1 VSVEEAMK
9 NFEILFVD
17 DDRTI
22 LSLVEE
28 YLTAFDY
35 TITAVDSGLKALD
48 LIKEKDFDI
57 VFTDFKM
64 PDIDGLEL
72 LAVIKEYRPAT
83 EVIMVTG
90 HGTMES
96 AIQAMKFG
104 SYDYIQKPFKLDIL
118 RILIDKISEA
128 KKLKQENIVL
138 KTRLKER
145 HKYDQ
150 LVGISLRMRE
160 IYEQIDRM
168 NNSSP
173 NVLIQGE
180 SGTGKELIAH
190 VIHRN
195 SDRNIKQLLPVN
207 CKSFGKG
214 IAQDRLHEHTLDLF
228 KSAAGGTVFFEEIAE
243 ISAGIQAQI
252 SRAFKAYSRN
262 HAATEGNPGDG
273 IRLLAATNRDLKEAV
288 QKEIFNQEFYNCI
301 SDVTI
306 RVPPL
311 RDRKED
317 ICLLINNFL
326 HKFNLKSEN
335 KVLNISPEALDV
347 LLRYNWP
354 GNVIQLENVI
364 ERAFALRVNLTIE
377 VDDLPSEIKT
387 FGEISKIS

>member
-1 VSVEEAMK
+1 VEGAMK
-9 NFEILFVD
+9 NCEILFVD

-35 TITAVDSGLKALD
+35 RINVVDSGLKALD
-48 LIKEKDFDI
+48 LIKERDFDI

-72 LAVIKEYRPAT
+72 LAVIKEYRPNT

-118 RILIDKISEA
+118 KILIDKISEA
-128 KKLKQENIVL
+128 KKLKHENIVL

-145 HKYDQ
+145 HKFDQ

-168 NNSSP
+168 SNSCP

-195 SDRNIKQLLPVN
+195 SDRKNKPFMPVN
-207 CKSFGKG
+207 CKSFAKG
-214 IAQDRLHEHTLDLF
+214 IAEDRLYEHTIELF
-228 KSAAGGTVFFEEIAE
+228 KSAAGGTIFFDEIAE
-243 ISAGIQAQI
+243 ISANRQAHI
-252 SRAFKAYSRN
+252 SRAFKAYSRD
-262 HAATEGNPGDG
+262 HAATDGGSAAG

-288 QKEIFNQEFYNCI
+288 QREVFNQEFYNCI

-326 HKFNLKSEN
+326 NKFNPKSEN
-335 KVLNISPEALDV
+335 KVLNVSPDALDV
-347 LLRYNWP
+347 LLQYNWP

-364 ERAFALRVNLTIE
+364 ERAFALRVNLTID

>member
-1 VSVEEAMK
+1 MRE
-9 NFEILFVD
+9 FEILFVD

-35 TITAVDSGLKALD
+35 RINVVDNGLKALE
-48 LIKEKDFDI
+48 LIKEKEFDV

-72 LAVIKEYRPAT
+72 LTVIKEYRPAT

-104 SYDYIQKPFKLDIL
+104 SYDYIQKPFKLDVL
-118 RILIDKISEA
+118 RILIDKIIEA
-128 KKLKQENIVL
+128 KKLKQENVVL

-145 HKYDQ
+145 HRYDK
-150 LVGISLRMRE
+150 LVGISLKMRE
-160 IYEQIDRM
+160 IYEKIDRM
-168 NNSSP
+168 NQSSP

-180 SGTGKELIAH
+180 SGTGKALTAR
-190 VIHRN
+190 VIHRSSHHN
-195 SDRNIKQLLPVN
+195 DKPFRSVN

-214 IAQDRLHEHTLDLF
+214 IPDAQLHDHAIRLFE
-228 KSAAGGTVFFEEIAE
+228 SANGGAVFFDEIAE
-243 ISAGIQAQI
+243 IVPGVQAQI

-262 HAATEGNPGDG
+262 QAAADGNSGTG
-273 IRLLAATNRDLKEAV
+273 ARILAATNRNLKEAAR
-288 QKEIFNQEFYNCI
+288 KGIFDENFFNCI
-301 SDVTI
+301 NDVKI
-306 RVPPL
+306 EIPPL
-311 RDRKED
+311 KDRKED
-317 ICLLINNFL
+317 ICLLINHFL
-326 HKFNLKSEN
+326 NKFSQKNESQ
-335 KVLNISPEALDV
+335 VLNVAPDALDV

-377 VDDLPSEIKT
+377 LDDLPSEIKT
-387 FGEISKIS
+387 FGEITKSAKA

>member
-1 VSVEEAMK
+1 MK
-9 NFEILFVD
+9 EFQILFVD

-35 TITAVDSGLKALD
+35 RITVVDNGLKALE
-48 LIKEKDFDI
+48 LIKEKDFDV

-72 LAVIKEYRPAT
+72 LSVIKEYRPAT

-118 RILIDKISEA
+118 RILIDKIIEA
-128 KKLKQENIVL
+128 KKLKQENIEL
-138 KTRLKER
+138 KDRLKER
-145 HKYDQ
+145 HRYDD
-150 LVGISLRMRE
+150 LVGISLKMRE

-168 NNSSP
+168 KNSSP

-180 SGTGKELIAH
+180 SGSGKALTAR
-190 VIHRN
+190 VIHSN
-195 SDRNIKQLLPVN
+195 SNRKDKPFKPVN

-214 IAQDRLHEHTLDLF
+214 ISDDQLHDYIIGLF
-228 KSAAGGTVFFEEIAE
+228 ESTAGGAVFFDEIAE
-243 ISAGIQAQI
+243 INTDVQAKI
-252 SRAFKAYSRN
+252 SRAFKAYSLNR
-262 HAATEGNPGDG
+262 AAVDGNPGTG
-273 IRLLAATNRDLKEAV
+273 SRILAATNRNLMEAAR
-288 QKEIFNQEFYNCI
+288 KALFNEEFFNCI
-301 SDVTI
+301 NDVQI
-306 RVPPL
+306 EIPPL
-311 RDRKED
+311 KDRKED
-317 ICLLINNFL
+317 ICLLINHFL
-326 HKFNLKSEN
+326 YKFSQKSGS
-335 KVLNISPEALDV
+335 KVLNVSPDVLDV

-364 ERAFALRVNLTIE
+364 ERAFALGVDLTIE
-377 VDDLPSEIKT
+377 LDDLPSEIKT
-387 FGEISKIS
+387 FGEITKSAKT